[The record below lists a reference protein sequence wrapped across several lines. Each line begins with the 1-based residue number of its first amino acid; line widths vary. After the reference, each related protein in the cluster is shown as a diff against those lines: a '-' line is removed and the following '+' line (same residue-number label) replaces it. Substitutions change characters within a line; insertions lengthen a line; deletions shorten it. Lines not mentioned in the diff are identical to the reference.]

1 MIGQCRELGI
11 TFALDDSRHRL
22 LVAYVSQAP
31 ASVLK
36 IDQSFVRDMLDD
48 PDDLAILEGVVSLA
62 ATFRRNVIA
71 EGVETVEHGNMLL
84 QLGCELAQGYGIA
97 RPMAADAL
105 PSWVEKW
112 QPNSGWKD
120 VRTIDRDD
128 LPLLFAGVEHRAW
141 ITAMEHYLDGQRDTP
156 PPLDMSQCR
165 FGQWLDHEEARHRQ
179 SGFPV
184 HRATARAEVH
194 RVAEV
199 VQRTAQRWPAAPT
212 GSELHALRDKL
223 LNCLQSLARSSV

>member
-1 MIGQCRELGI
+1 M
-11 TFALDDSRHRL
+11 
-22 LVAYVSQAP
+22 
-31 ASVLK
+31 
-36 IDQSFVRDMLDD
+36 
-48 PDDLAILEGVVSLA
+48 SLA

-112 QPNSGWKD
+112 RPDSGWKD

-165 FGQWLDHEEARHRQ
+165 FGQWLDHEGKARHGDNPAFR
-179 SGFPV
+179 SIERL
-184 HRATARAEVH
+184 HERVH
-194 RVAEV
+194 RVALEWCNE
-199 VQRTAQRWPAAPT
+199 RPAALA
-212 GSELHALRDKL
+212 GDADRFKELHALRDKL